1 MANRRT
7 IETMRK
13 LREEY
18 VELRSNPNSNL
29 GVVVG
34 LQDENNIFNWR
45 ISLIGPRET
54 PYSSGLFN
62 ISIQFPENYPNA
74 HPEVRFKTP
83 IYHLNVNPRAMPNN
97 NNLGDICLSVLNFW
111 KPEYKVADII
121 VSIYALF
128 YMVNP
133 ESPYGFD
140 RRDEYIN
147 NRNLYEEKIKY
158 FTRKYANFDNN
169 NFNRDY
175 NDAWDFSYGH

>member
-7 IETMRK
+7 IETMRR

-54 PYSSGLFN
+54 PYDGGLFN

-83 IYHLNVNPRAMPNN
+83 IYHLNVNPRTMQNN

-111 KPEYKVADII
+111 KPEYKVEDII

-133 ESPYGFD
+133 DSPYGLD

-147 NRNLYEEKIKY
+147 NKILYEEKVRY
-158 FTRKYANFDNN
+158 FTRKYANPSNN
-169 NFNRDY
+169 NIDREY
-175 NDAWDFSYGH
+175 NEVWDFSFHP

>member
-7 IETMRK
+7 IETMRR

-18 VELRSNPNSNL
+18 VELNRNPNSNL
-29 GVVVG
+29 GVTVG
-34 LQDENNIFNWR
+34 LQDEDNIFNWR
-45 ISLIGPRET
+45 ITLIGPRET
-54 PYSSGLFN
+54 PYSRGLFN
-62 ISIQFPENYPNA
+62 ILIQFPENYPNA

-111 KPEYKVADII
+111 KPEYKVTDII

-128 YMVNP
+128 HMVNP

-158 FTRKYANFDNN
+158 FTQKYANFN
-169 NFNRDY
+169 NFGRNY
-175 NDAWDFSYGH
+175 NDTWDFSYGH